1 MNVLILT
8 PDAVGSTLLQRMLT
22 IYMQFHDFGRPVI
35 NLHELTNGL
44 ARYYSTE
51 FNQELVSKYALKTW
65 GYHQSLPQV
74 VEMLSSVDH
83 YKTSRL
89 AHYHL
94 VRRGDSVAEQI
105 PFYNYLNENFF
116 IIACRR
122 ANVFEHAVSM
132 TLSTVTKKL
141 NVYDVYEKIDTFYD
155 IYKSGINLD
164 ATVFERQ
171 LTAYKNYITWS
182 EQYFD
187 IGAYFNYEK
196 DIPRLEQYIL
206 NLPVF
211 AAQSNRITWDQ
222 NFGQSFNDW
231 NQMHYIRS
239 NPDALSCLPTQT
251 SKKLLLTMPD
261 PVADYQQHSR
271 PEMPAVYSAA
281 DLAALPDDVVET
293 WNRDTICRTGIVPFL
308 DSENQQKL
316 APYQSGYALAK
327 TTIDQMVK
335 LGIMVNGPPIKKQT
349 LDDKHRIIKNFDEL
363 IDVYHRWIDQN
374 PGIGE
379 PINSSTIQNQISNE
393 SDFWYSII
401 NSKDSA
407 PVLPPIQQ

>member
-1 MNVLILT
+1 
-8 PDAVGSTLLQRMLT
+8 
-22 IYMQFHDFGRPVI
+22 
-35 NLHELTNGL
+35 
-44 ARYYSTE
+44 
-51 FNQELVSKYALKTW
+51 
-65 GYHQSLPQV
+65 
-74 VEMLSSVDH
+74 
-83 YKTSRL
+83 
-89 AHYHL
+89 
-94 VRRGDSVAEQI
+94 
-105 PFYNYLNENFF
+105 
-116 IIACRR
+116 
-122 ANVFEHAVSM
+122 
-132 TLSTVTKKL
+132 
-141 NVYDVYEKIDTFYD
+141 
-155 IYKSGINLD
+155 
-164 ATVFERQ
+164 
-171 LTAYKNYITWS
+171 
-182 EQYFD
+182 
-187 IGAYFNYEK
+187 
-196 DIPRLEQYIL
+196 
-206 NLPVF
+206 
-211 AAQSNRITWDQ
+211 
-222 NFGQSFNDW
+222 
-231 NQMHYIRS
+231 
-239 NPDALSCLPTQT
+239 
-251 SKKLLLTMPD
+251 
-261 PVADYQQHSR
+261 
-271 PEMPAVYSAA
+271 VYSAA